1 MPGLTVLHAVFCLC
15 HVVYTQQQ
23 CVVTGGPSVRW
34 TAANTVQP
42 QSFAIT
48 TTNDARGLNNT
59 WTLSELC
66 QQNVQIRGDNS
77 NAVLYSQPPNTC
89 M

>member
-1 MPGLTVLHAVFCLC
+1 M
-15 HVVYTQQQ
+15 
-23 CVVTGGPSVRW
+23 
-34 TAANTVQP
+34 QP

-48 TTNDARGLNNT
+48 VSNDARGLNNT

-66 QQNVQIRGDNS
+66 QQNVQIRGDNN
-77 NAVLYSQPPNTC
+77 NAVLYSQPQNTC

>member
-1 MPGLTVLHAVFCLC
+1 MMHG
-15 HVVYTQQQ
+15 
-23 CVVTGGPSVRW
+23 
-34 TAANTVQP
+34 
-42 QSFAIT
+42 
-48 TTNDARGLNNT
+48 GLNNT

>member
-1 MPGLTVLHAVFCLC
+1 MCSARDERRCMQSLNHGF
-15 HVVYTQQQ
+15 VY
-23 CVVTGGPSVRW
+23 TGGPSIRW
-34 TAANTVQP
+34 TTANTVQP

-48 TTNDARGLNNT
+48 TTNDARGINNT
-59 WTLSELC
+59 WTLSDLC

-77 NAVLYSQPPNTC
+77 NNVLYSQPPNTC